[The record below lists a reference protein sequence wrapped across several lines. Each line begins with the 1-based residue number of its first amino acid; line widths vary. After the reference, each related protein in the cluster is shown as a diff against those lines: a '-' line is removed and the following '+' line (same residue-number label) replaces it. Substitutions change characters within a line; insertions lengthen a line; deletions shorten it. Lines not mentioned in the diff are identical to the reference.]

1 MAQHLPRPDH
11 SLDPWL
17 RRLDRAA
24 GRMNPFLVVLAI
36 GLAVLNLTCLA
47 LLASQL
53 PITRRARTPRPR
65 SPASPTPR
73 RPTAKRGG
81 GRRIEPPRPAGL
93 TPAAS
98 SGC

>member
-36 GLAVLNLTCLA
+36 GLAILNLTCLA

-53 PITRRARTPRPR
+53 PITRHPPGSDA
-65 SPASPTPR
+65 SASLASGAGAMPADGEMR
-73 RPTAKRGG
+73 RWTAY
-81 GRRIEPPRPAGL
+81 
-93 TPAAS
+93 
-98 SGC
+98 

>member
-36 GLAVLNLTCLA
+36 GLAILNLTCLA
-47 LLASQL
+47 LLAAQL
-53 PITRRARTPRPR
+53 PITRHPPGSADF
-65 SPASPTPR
+65 PASLAGGAGTAPADSEAR
-73 RPTAKRGG
+73 RWTAY
-81 GRRIEPPRPAGL
+81 
-93 TPAAS
+93 
-98 SGC
+98 

>member
-24 GRMNPFLVVLAI
+24 GWMNPFLVVLAI
-36 GLAVLNLTCLA
+36 GLAILNLTCLA

-53 PITRRARTPRPR
+53 PITRHPPG
-65 SPASPTPR
+65 SDIPASLAGDPG
-73 RPTAKRGG
+73 TA
-81 GRRIEPPRPAGL
+81 
-93 TPAAS
+93 PAA
-98 SGC
+98 GEPKRWTPY